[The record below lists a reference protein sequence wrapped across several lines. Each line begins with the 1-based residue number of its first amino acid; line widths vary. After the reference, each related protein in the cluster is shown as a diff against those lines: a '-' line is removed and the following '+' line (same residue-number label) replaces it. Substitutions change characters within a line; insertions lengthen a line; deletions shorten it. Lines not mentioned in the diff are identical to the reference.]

1 MNQQNLPN
9 ATAVLVLGIISI
21 VGCCCYGIPGIIAG
35 IIGLVLYNK
44 DKLLYLQNPEQYL
57 NFNNLNT
64 GRILCIIGLSLSA
77 LNIIGMIILLATGG
91 WDAYMEQMKEM
102 QQLGR

>member
-9 ATAVLVLGIISI
+9 ATAVLVLGIFSI

-35 IIGLVLYNK
+35 IVGLVLFKK
-44 DKLLYLQNPEQYL
+44 DKALYMQNPNEYL
-57 NFNNLNT
+57 NYNNLNT

-77 LNIIGMIILLATGG
+77 LNILSMIVLLATGG
-91 WDAYMEQMKEM
+91 WDAYMEKMQEFQQM
-102 QQLGR
+102 GR